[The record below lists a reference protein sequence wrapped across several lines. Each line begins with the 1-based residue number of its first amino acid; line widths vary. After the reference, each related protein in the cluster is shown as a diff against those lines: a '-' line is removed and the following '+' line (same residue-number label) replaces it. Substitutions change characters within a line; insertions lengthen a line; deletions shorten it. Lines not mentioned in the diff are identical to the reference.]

1 MKFSLFYAYLVI
13 AMPSL
18 INFTVIYLLH
28 FFSYLLLFFVFLI
41 ISKNFFCNVSINPLP
56 SVYEASNFSQCFLCL
71 LIFETVNIFIYM
83 EFNQS
88 VFSLILFLIIL
99 FLYLKTFSLLKVTN
113 C

>member
-1 MKFSLFYAYLVI
+1 MKFSCVLCLFGHCYA
-13 AMPSL
+13 
-18 INFTVIYLLH
+18 
-28 FFSYLLLFFVFLI
+28 FFDQFHSYILASYFFYLLLFFVFLI
-41 ISKNFFCNVSINPLP
+41 ISKNSLCNVSINPLP